1 MCNVAI
7 SVLPFNLSLPCLL
20 CSAVHVQDGQML
32 LRMVMTRIPAGQVVG
47 PPSQK
52 ETMDVDFQA
61 NVDTADKVAAKIA
74 ARLGLSADDL
84 QACTAALRKWPVNK
98 WFAKEQPNP
107 VKQASFSRTA
117 VSTDASA
124 AAGVAAGLRNGCG
137 LQLPTISE
145 DDALVHV
152 TVSLIK
158 DQAKHSTGK
167 HLTSGLSTGTA
178 VAQPYSFETALSA
191 RDALSYDCQAND
203 QNQTKLQHLCS
214 HRSPVAPTLD
224 AMATNEALYQTAA
237 LLGRM
242 QTRDT
247 CALTPPQSCSA
258 PVLRAANLATAAA
271 VTAHMAPHV
280 PSMVSIKFEPCT
292 PL

>member
-1 MCNVAI
+1 
-7 SVLPFNLSLPCLL
+7 
-20 CSAVHVQDGQML
+20 ML

-47 PPSQK
+47 PPLQK

-61 NVDTADKVAAKIA
+61 KVDTADKVAAKIA

-107 VKQASFSRTA
+107 VQQASFSRTA
-117 VSTDASA
+117 VTADVPGL
-124 AAGVAAGLRNGCG
+124 AAGMRNGCS

-158 DQAKHSTGK
+158 DQVKHSTGK

-178 VAQPYSFETALSA
+178 VAQPYSFETALCA
-191 RDALSYDCQAND
+191 QDALSYHGQAND
-203 QNQTKLQHLCS
+203 QDQTKLQRLCS
-214 HRSPVAPTLD
+214 HPSPVAPTLD
-224 AMATNEALYQTAA
+224 AMATNKALYQAAA

-242 QTRDT
+242 QARDAYT
-247 CALTPPQSCSA
+247 LLT
-258 PVLRAANLATAAA
+258 AANLPTAAA
-271 VTAHMAPHV
+271 FTAHMASPG
-280 PSMVSIKFEPCT
+280 PNMVSIKFEP
-292 PL
+292 